1 MCAVDA
7 TPKACITANN
17 QMTGGFVGMIFGF
30 FTALFG
36 ASLVVPSVL
45 MKMSGNDPSKRYSE
59 NGETGYVAE
68 KLSVYH
74 CGDIYAWE
82 TAVSN
87 AVDDMMNDAVSRR
100 NILNPDLTHVS
111 TGTLSS

>member
-45 MKMSGNDPSKRYSE
+45 MKMSGCP
-59 NGETGYVAE
+59 ETIPQRGIQRMVKPDMLQKNYRFIIVE
-68 KLSVYH
+68 TSMHGKL
-74 CGDIYAWE
+74 
-82 TAVSN
+82 
-87 AVDDMMNDAVSRR
+87 
-100 NILNPDLTHVS
+100 P
-111 TGTLSS
+111 